1 MGMAADIRHPG
12 DLMVYLVSI
21 AVEVSAESV
30 KEGRGVLSSSARP
43 IFIEPNLLGLQMTAG
58 IMPHIGR
65 LLRAT
70 AFLLQNLDFRL
81 VLCRVL
87 CYVEP
92 CIQI

>member
-1 MGMAADIRHPG
+1 
-12 DLMVYLVSI
+12 MVYLVSI

-30 KEGRGVLSSSARP
+30 KEGQGVLSSSARP
-43 IFIEPNLLGLQMTAG
+43 IFIEPNLLGLQMTADN
-58 IMPHIGR
+58 
-65 LLRAT
+65 AT
-70 AFLLQNLDFRL
+70 YRTSAEGDGLSPSKLDFRL